1 MKAVIRTG
9 LLGTNLSFLQ
19 DYPTPSSSSI
29 KVIKNIKNHVYI
41 KVKAASINPVDY
53 KLPKVIGGKGV
64 GIDFCGT
71 IIEKINIIDNDDDD
85 DDEHNKNNTKKFEIG
100 DDVFGTCSLLSSSS
114 GSLAEYCIADIDKIA
129 KVPKK
134 NNNNDDNN
142 HNHNTWSYLE
152 CAALPVA
159 YMSALQSLRIGKI
172 TPVETSINSSSSD
185 DNDGNNS
192 QKAVLVIGASGGC
205 GIAGIQLC
213 KAMGIGRIV
222 GICSDRNIDFVKE
235 LGATEVVSY
244 SNDTELQSFFDK
256 NSGTFDC
263 VYDAATNSGGG
274 EDYWSMSQ
282 KLLKKGDDEKN
293 KIHGEYVALNGP
305 ASKWI
310 RAFAG
315 RQKAHESIIMVKSN
329 SSDLELILSLLNKIK
344 AKPIINV
351 VQFSEK
357 GLEDA
362 FKQLKSRRT
371 KGKIVFEVY

>member
-19 DYPTPSSSSI
+19 DYPTPSSSSSSI
-29 KVIKNIKNHVYI
+29 TNIKNHVYI

-71 IIEKINIIDNDDDD
+71 IIEKINIIDD

-142 HNHNTWSYLE
+142 NTWTYLE

-172 TPVETSINSSSSD
+172 TPTETSINSSSSD

-235 LGATEVVSY
+235 LGATEAVSY
-244 SNDTELQSFFDK
+244 SNDKELQSFFDK
-256 NSGTFDC
+256 NSGKFDC

-282 KLLKKGDDEKN
+282 KLLKKGDDEK

-329 SSDLELILSLLNKIK
+329 SSDLELVLSLLNKIK

-371 KGKIVFEVY
+371 KGKIVFEV